1 MFSKIRPFK
10 LDFYRLEVF
19 QHNPTV
25 NPFKVTNDEMIESEV
40 QAAPIPLIETA
51 SIPLPLQN
59 FSDIIDDLNVGTIPL
74 HFLNDT
80 FDTAILTLNP
90 PEESSGDDSVVIM
103 NRSAT
108 VILTPVCYW
117 LFYCQI

>member
-80 FDTAILTLNP
+80 FDTAILTIKP

-108 VILTPVCYW
+108 VILTPIFYW
-117 LFYCQI
+117 LFYCHI